1 MSRVG
6 ERPIPLPDGVTWE
19 QSGQEVKVKGPLGS
33 LSLSLESCITVKEE
47 DGILLVW
54 RESDE
59 RRQKELHGLSRT
71 LIANMVDGVWRGV
84 SKTLD
89 IVGTGFRV
97 ESHASGVEMQLGF
110 SHPVIFAAPEG
121 IELVV
126 EGNNRVLVRGIDKEL
141 VGRTA
146 AELRMI
152 RPPDAYKGKGIR
164 YAGEVVRTKP
174 GKAAIGALIGQGG
187 A

>member
-6 ERPIPLPDGVTWE
+6 ERPIPLLDGVKWE
-19 QSGQEVKVKGPLGS
+19 QSGQEIKVTGPLGS
-33 LSLSLESCITVKEE
+33 LSLTLQRCISVKEE
-47 DGILLVW
+47 DGVLRVS

-59 RRQKELHGLSRT
+59 RRHKELHGLSRT
-71 LIANMVDGVWRGV
+71 LIANMFDGVSRGV

-89 IVGTGFRV
+89 IVGTGYRV
-97 ESHASGVEMQLGF
+97 EAHASGVEMQLGF
-110 SHPVIFAAPEG
+110 SHPVIFQAPDG

-146 AELRMI
+146 AELRMV

-174 GKAAIGALIGQGG
+174 GKAAIGALS
-187 A
+187 

>member
-6 ERPIPLPDGVTWE
+6 ERPIPLPDGVEWSQADGTI
-19 QSGQEVKVKGPLGS
+19 EVTGS
-33 LSLSLESCITVKEE
+33 LGKLAVTLQSCITVREE
-47 DGILLVW
+47 DRVLIVT

-59 RRQKELHGLSRT
+59 RRHRELHGLSRT
-71 LIANMVDGVWRGV
+71 LVANMVDGVSQGV
-84 SKTLD
+84 RKTLD
-89 IVGTGFRV
+89 IVGTGYRV
-97 ESHASGVEMQLGF
+97 EEHPTGIEMQLGF

-121 IELVV
+121 VELVV
-126 EGNNRVLVRGIDKEL
+126 EGNNRVQVRGIDKEL
-141 VGRTA
+141 IGRTA

-164 YAGEVVRTKP
+164 YSDEVVRTKP
-174 GKAAIGALIGQGG
+174 GKAAIGALD

>member
-6 ERPIPLPDGVTWE
+6 ERPIPLLEGVKWE
-19 QSGQEVKVKGPLGS
+19 QSGREVRITGALGS
-33 LSLSLESCITVKEE
+33 LSLKLESCIEVKEE
-47 DGILLVW
+47 DGILIVS

-59 RRQKELHGLSRT
+59 RRHKELHGLSRT
-71 LIANMVDGVWRGV
+71 LIANMVDGVTHGV

-89 IVGTGFRV
+89 IVGTGYRV
-97 ESHASGVEMQLGF
+97 QAHDSGVEMQLGF
-110 SHPVIFAAPEG
+110 SHPVIFPAPEG

-174 GKAAIGALIGQGG
+174 GKAAIGALGG
-187 A
+187 GG